1 MQSRHGGWPSR
12 DIAAYMAAFTAWLA
26 VSSAIAA
33 HLAPASAP
41 FYILFIPIAYLFST
55 GYLTCTKCCHHGENC
70 YMMLGRISGR
80 LFKKR
85 SGGYTTGEMA
95 GFTLSW
101 LLVGSYPAAL
111 AALGRRW
118 ELLALHGSLAG
129 LVVLLWLYRCG
140 CPRCN
145 NTTCPLNRGFSRA

>member
-1 MQSRHGGWPSR
+1 MGVFS
-12 DIAAYMAAFTAWLA
+12 AWLA
-26 VSSAIAA
+26 ASAAIAA
-33 HLAPASAP
+33 LLAPAYAP
-41 FYILFIPIAYLFST
+41 GYVAFLPVAYLFST

-70 YMMLGRISGR
+70 YMMLGRISGG

-85 SGGYTTGEMA
+85 SGGYTTGEMV

-118 ELLALHGSLAG
+118 ELLALHTSLAG

-140 CPRCN
+140 CPRCSN
-145 NTTCPLNRGFSRA
+145 AICPLNRRFSRAIP